1 MWVSY
6 QPSQSNHDPSTSF
19 ITIYSTNIR
28 SYLSSDKNYT
38 DSQDQRTDQR
48 IDQRTPILSSPYDWN
63 RLESEI
69 NSLIQ
74 GKTPQQL
81 YPMIPS
87 YSVENTE
94 KGRCERLQL
103 LLYGLS
109 HMTEDAVFI
118 GERNES
124 IRQIQESLGESQHN
138 HSNKNNVNLMFFFM
152 VLFLIIL
159 GFYLWNTPSTQLS
172 PSTKTWVA
180 GIAIVLLA
188 ISMNYM

>member
-19 ITIYSTNIR
+19 ITIYSSNIR
-28 SYLSSDKNYT
+28 SYLSSDKNS
-38 DSQDQRTDQR
+38 DSKEH
-48 IDQRTPILSSPYDWN
+48 IDQRTPILSSPYDWI

-94 KGRCERLQL
+94 KGRRERLQL

-118 GERNES
+118 GERKETIPLQENINIIES
-124 IRQIQESLGESQHN
+124 HQN
-138 HSNKNNVNLMFFFM
+138 HDTNKKNVNLLFFFM

-188 ISMNYM
+188 ISMNYI